1 MTDRPRDDTDASP
14 NEDSHPLAQPTE
26 LAGTAEAGI
35 AAEFAARDAIDHAAE
50 AEDEES
56 GERPE

>member
-1 MTDRPRDDTDASP
+1 MTDRVRDETEAETEDA
-14 NEDSHPLAQPTE
+14 HPLAQPTE

-35 AAEFAARDAIDHAAE
+35 AAEFAARDAIDRAA
-50 AEDEES
+50 ATRDEDS